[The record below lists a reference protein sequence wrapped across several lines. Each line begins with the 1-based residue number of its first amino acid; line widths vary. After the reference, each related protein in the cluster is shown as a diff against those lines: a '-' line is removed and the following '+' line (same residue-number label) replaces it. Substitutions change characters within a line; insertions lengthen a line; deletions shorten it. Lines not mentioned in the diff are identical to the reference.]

1 MASNEP
7 IHEDLVLVRRALDG
21 DEAAAT
27 ELVARL
33 TPVIQARVARCM
45 VRVGG
50 ERRRNMREELADL
63 TQDGFRRLFDD
74 DGKTLRRWRPDAGL
88 SLERFAAMV
97 AERGALTTLRSRRTN
112 PWEDDPV
119 EDLELK
125 LQLRNG
131 PDPEALVGTQQLMDR
146 VVAAL
151 DEELSPLGK
160 QMFELLFVDDL
171 DVADVMRELA
181 MTRDAVYAW
190 RSRLRKLV
198 ERRMEELVSDPS
210 TQDGTV
216 DRTR

>member
-1 MASNEP
+1 
-7 IHEDLVLVRRALDG
+7 
-21 DEAAAT
+21 
-27 ELVARL
+27 
-33 TPVIQARVARCM
+33 
-45 VRVGG
+45 
-50 ERRRNMREELADL
+50 MREELADL

-198 ERRMEELVSDPS
+198 ERRMEELVSDPP